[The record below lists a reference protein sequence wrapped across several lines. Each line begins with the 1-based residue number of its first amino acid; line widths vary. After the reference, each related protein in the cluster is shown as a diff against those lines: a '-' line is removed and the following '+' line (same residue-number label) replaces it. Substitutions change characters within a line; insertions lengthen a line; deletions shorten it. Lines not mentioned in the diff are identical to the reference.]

1 MRCAAARAAVAL
13 AVLAGG
19 CTPDVPPPPAAP
31 PPSGA
36 LLAMG
41 QSAQGPSVPLVPPP
55 VSPAAGG
62 VAEVGFDELACFRY
76 VPQDLG
82 GTADQIPAGVRHLEG
97 RRVAIEGHMLVLDM
111 EGDLAVR
118 RFVLTKYQFGCCGF
132 GRIPTPNEWV
142 VVEMVGPPAPAIAP
156 QRVRVI
162 GLLEVGREIADEAG
176 SLLSIYRLRGEA
188 VEPAPHGR

>member
-1 MRCAAARAAVAL
+1 MRRAVAGVAVAL
-13 AVLAGG
+13 AVMVVG
-19 CTPDVPPPPAAP
+19 CTPEVPPPPAVP

-41 QSAQGPSVPLVPPP
+41 QGVQGPSVPLVPSPP
-55 VSPAAGG
+55 PPPDSGA
-62 VAEVGFDELACFRY
+62 AEVGFDELACFRY
-76 VPQDLG
+76 VPADLG
-82 GTADQIPAGVRHLEG
+82 GSADQIPAGVQRLDG

-176 SLLSIYRLRGEA
+176 SLLSIYRLRGDV